1 MQQTPVPAAPDG
13 SAPAL
18 ATSVPAALAPATT
31 PASAPAHP
39 RMQLTS
45 HPEMGHWR
53 LSLFGLTL
61 GLVTGIDFSSTLMM
75 GVASQHIQGAVGAAP
90 EDYLY
95 AVSAYAATAVLMNM
109 VLDQVARRITYKRFT
124 LVSLVVFILGS
135 LICAEFATP
144 TGLISGKAVQGLGA
158 GGLFAASR
166 ILVQLVSTPAERGAL
181 MLRFGGGAFS
191 MLALAPWLTSMFL
204 DDIGWR
210 AVFLFQAGIALPV
223 LLSVALT
230 YPTRAPRDR
239 HPPVSTLDWPAAIA
253 AAAGALVILHTLQ
266 EMRYTRFFSSL
277 EMPLAA
283 LCGLALFA
291 FAGWRLYRH
300 PDPWI
305 DLSRLAGR
313 QYLYGLGFYTLYY
326 LMSSAWAFLLP
337 SLTQTGLGLTFR
349 TTCMLLA
356 TSGAVATIGAVA
368 ITLGMALVFRKRRVI
383 ALGFVFYAC
392 AAMLFSHQ
400 LMPGAPDYALVPVV
414 LLEGLTPVLLMV
426 QVASMTYLE
435 VPVEDF
441 SHAYQFKNV
450 CKQIASAVGTG
461 LASVFMQDGLAEHR
475 THLVEQVTRFN
486 PALQSPDA
494 LSASGLAKISLEIDR
509 QATLL
514 AGMDMLHGFAV
525 ICVLGA
531 VFVLVQRSFR

>member
-1 MQQTPVPAAPDG
+1 
-13 SAPAL
+13 
-18 ATSVPAALAPATT
+18 
-31 PASAPAHP
+31 
-39 RMQLTS
+39 MQLAS

-75 GVASQHIQGAVGAAP
+75 GVASQHIQGGVGAAP

-95 AVSAYAATAVLMNM
+95 AISAYAATAVLMNM
-109 VLDQVARRITYKRFT
+109 VLDQVARRVTYKRFT
-124 LVSLVVFILGS
+124 IGSLLVFVLGS
-135 LICAEFATP
+135 LICAEFASP
-144 TGLISGKAVQGLGA
+144 TGLITGKAVQGLGA

-166 ILVQLVSTPAERGAL
+166 ILVQLVSTPAERGPL

-191 MLALAPWLTSMFL
+191 MLAITPWLTSIFL

-230 YPTRAPRDR
+230 YPTRAPRDP

-253 AAAGALVILHTLQ
+253 AALGALVFLHTLQ

-291 FAGWRLYRH
+291 FSGWRLYRH

-305 DLSRLAGR
+305 DFSRLAGR

-326 LMSSAWAFLLP
+326 LLSSAWSFLLP
-337 SLTQTGLGLTFR
+337 SLTTGLGLTFR
-349 TTCMLLA
+349 TTCMLLS
-356 TSGAVATIGAVA
+356 TSGTVSVIGAIV

-383 ALGFVFYAC
+383 AIGFVVYAC
-392 AAMLFSHQ
+392 AAMLLSQQ

-450 CKQIASAVGTG
+450 CKQIASAMGTG
-461 LASVFMQDGLAEHR
+461 LASVFMQDGLAQHR
-475 THLVEQVTRFN
+475 THLVEHITRYN
-486 PALQSPDA
+486 PVLQAPDA
-494 LSASGLAKISLEIDR
+494 LSATSLAKISLEVDR

-525 ICVLGA
+525 LCVVAA
-531 VFVLVQRSFR
+531 VFVLAQRSFR

>member
-1 MQQTPVPAAPDG
+1 MQQTPVQAG
-13 SAPAL
+13 SD
-18 ATSVPAALAPATT
+18 ALAPAI
-31 PASAPAHP
+31 PAIPAPAAP
-39 RMQLTS
+39 GTGSFQRPPMQIAS

-75 GVASQHIQGAVGAAP
+75 GVASQHIQGGVGAAP

-95 AVSAYAATAVLMNM
+95 AISAYAATAVLMNM
-109 VLDQVARRITYKRFT
+109 VLDQLARRITYKRFT
-124 LVSLVVFILGS
+124 MVSLLVFIAGS
-135 LICAEFATP
+135 LICAEFASP
-144 TGLISGKAVQGLGA
+144 AGLITGKAVQGLGA

-166 ILVQLVSTPAERGAL
+166 ILVQLVSTPAERAPL

-191 MLALAPWLTSMFL
+191 MLAITPWLTSIFL

-210 AVFLFQAGIALPV
+210 AVFLFQAGIAVPV

-230 YPTRAPRDR
+230 YPTRAPRDP

-253 AAAGALVILHTLQ
+253 AALGALVFLHTLQ

-283 LCGLALFA
+283 LCGVALFA
-291 FAGWRLYRH
+291 FSAWRLYRH

-305 DLSRLAGR
+305 DFSRLAGR

-326 LMSSAWAFLLP
+326 LLSSAWSFLLP
-337 SLTQTGLGLTFR
+337 TLTQTGLGLTFR
-349 TTCMLLA
+349 TTCMLLS
-356 TSGAVATIGAVA
+356 TSGTVSAIGAIV

-383 ALGFVFYAC
+383 AIGFVVYAC
-392 AAMLFSHQ
+392 AAMLLSTQ

-450 CKQIASAVGTG
+450 CKQIASAMGTG
-461 LASVFMQDGLAEHR
+461 LASVFMQDGLAQHR
-475 THLVEQVTRFN
+475 THLVEHITRFN
-486 PALQSPDA
+486 PALQMPDA
-494 LSASGLAKISLEIDR
+494 LSAAGLAKLSQEVDR

-514 AGMDMLHGFAV
+514 AGMDLLHGFAAL
-525 ICVLGA
+525 CVAGA

>member
-1 MQQTPVPAAPDG
+1 MLAA
-13 SAPAL
+13 
-18 ATSVPAALAPATT
+18 
-31 PASAPAHP
+31 ASKPQRP
-39 RMQLTS
+39 RMQLGS

-53 LSLFGLTL
+53 LSLFGLTV

-75 GVASQHIQGAVGAAP
+75 GVASQHIQGGVGASP

-109 VLDQVARRITYKRFT
+109 VLDQIARRTTYKRFT
-124 LVSLVVFILGS
+124 IASLVVFIIGS
-135 LICAEFATP
+135 LICAEFASP
-144 TGLISGKAVQGLGA
+144 SGLITGKAIQGLGA

-166 ILVQLVSTPAERGAL
+166 ILVQLVSTPVERGPL
-181 MLRFGGGAFS
+181 MLRFAGGAFA
-191 MLALAPWLTSMFL
+191 MLAITPWLTGIFL

-210 AVFLFQAGIALPV
+210 AVFLFQAGISLPV

-230 YPTRAPRDR
+230 YPTRAPRDP

-253 AAAGALVILHTLQ
+253 VALGALVFLHTLQ
-266 EMRYTRFFSSL
+266 EMRYTRFFSSP

-283 LCGLALFA
+283 LVGIGLFA
-291 FAGWRLYRH
+291 FCGWRLHRH

-305 DLSRLAGR
+305 DFSRLAGR
-313 QYLYGLGFYTLYY
+313 QYLYGLGFYSLYY
-326 LMSSAWAFLLP
+326 LLSSCWAFLLP
-337 SLTQTGLGLTFR
+337 TLTQSGLGLTFR
-349 TTCMLLA
+349 TTSMLLS
-356 TSGAVATIGAVA
+356 TSGTVSTIGAVI

-383 ALGFVFYAC
+383 AAGFIVYAC
-392 AAMLFSHQ
+392 AAMLLSHQ

-441 SHAYQFKNV
+441 AHAYQFKNV
-450 CKQIASAVGTG
+450 CKQIASATGTG
-461 LASVFMQDGLAEHR
+461 LASMFMQDGLAAHR
-475 THLVEQVTRFN
+475 THLVEHITRFE
-486 PALQSPDA
+486 PSLQMPDA
-494 LSASGLAKISLEIDR
+494 LSAAGLARISAEVDR

-514 AGMDMLHGFAV
+514 AGMDMLHGFAA
-525 ICVLGA
+525 ICLIAA
-531 VFVLVQRSFR
+531 VFVLVQKSFR

>member
-1 MQQTPVPAAPDG
+1 
-13 SAPAL
+13 
-18 ATSVPAALAPATT
+18 
-31 PASAPAHP
+31 
-39 RMQLTS
+39 MQLAS

-75 GVASQHIQGAVGAAP
+75 GVASQHIQGGVGAAP

-109 VLDQVARRITYKRFT
+109 VLDQVARRVTYKRFT
-124 LVSLVVFILGS
+124 LASLVVFILGS
-135 LICAEFATP
+135 LICAEFASP
-144 TGLISGKAVQGLGA
+144 AGLISGKAVQGLGA

-191 MLALAPWLTSMFL
+191 MLAIAPWLTSIFL

-230 YPTRAPRDR
+230 YPTRAPRDP

-253 AAAGALVILHTLQ
+253 AAAGALVFLHTLQ

-283 LCGLALFA
+283 LGGVALFA

-356 TSGAVATIGAVA
+356 TSGTVATIGAVV
-368 ITLGMALVFRKRRVI
+368 ITLGMALVFRKRRRSRI
-383 ALGFVFYAC
+383 SRTPTSSRTCASRLPRPWAPGWPAC
-392 AAMLFSHQ
+392 SCRTGW
-400 LMPGAPDYALVPVV
+400 PSTAP
-414 LLEGLTPVLLMV
+414 TWSNKSR
-426 QVASMTYLE
+426 ASTRR
-435 VPVEDF
+435 
-441 SHAYQFKNV
+441 
-450 CKQIASAVGTG
+450 CKPPMRCRPRGWRRSRWKSTGRPRCWPAWTCCTAS
-461 LASVFMQDGLAEHR
+461 R
-475 THLVEQVTRFN
+475 
-486 PALQSPDA
+486 
-494 LSASGLAKISLEIDR
+494 
-509 QATLL
+509 
-514 AGMDMLHGFAV
+514 
-525 ICVLGA
+525 
-531 VFVLVQRSFR
+531 